1 MQNISDNRN
10 GGSMAKGNS
19 CGICTLTEALY
30 PKDTNPGGYIFGG
43 VIMSLM
49 DKAAG
54 VAARSFSKKRVV
66 TVNAERIT
74 FHTPIEVGEVV
85 HVTAKVISTG
95 HTSLTLEVVVVAE
108 DAFGET
114 SRMAVTGIFTM
125 VALDEAG
132 KPTAVDPQKY
142 KGTKDTMNLLFFAD
156 VGRNNMP
163 DEQDFQ
169 NGLADM

>member
-1 MQNISDNRN
+1 MT
-10 GGSMAKGNS
+10 KGKAR
-19 CGICTLTEALY
+19 GVCTLTEALY

-43 VIMSLM
+43 IIMSIM

-54 VAARSFSKKRVV
+54 VAARSYSKKRVV

-85 HVTAKVISTG
+85 HATATVIATG
-95 HTSLTLEVVVVAE
+95 RTSITLEVVVEAE

-114 SRMAVTGIFTM
+114 CRMAVTGLFTM

-132 KPTAVDPQKY
+132 KPT
-142 KGTKDTMNLLFFAD
+142 D
-156 VGRNNMP
+156 VPTFRQGPNDGFTTFR
-163 DEQDFQ
+163 EKEKICKITR
-169 NGLADM
+169 